1 VNNSSE
7 YQLKKVIMKKQILI
21 AIDDSATS
29 AQALD
34 YISHLFSAHE
44 DVHFIIQN
52 CTGCGA
58 EVLPEPEDSRN
69 SLTPDRPLG
78 KRHHNAQKLLERA
91 RAKLESLGITNDR
104 ISCSSLSASSVALA
118 IQQYAEKHLVDSIVM
133 ARRGVGIV
141 GELLLGSVSS
151 SLFDKCRS
159 IPLWILD
166 GSITSN
172 KFLVPVDGTPSS
184 LMAVDHLA
192 HIFQGRSD
200 VIFYLFHARGFLSSP
215 PVCKPENFYDKWGK
229 EWCDINLSGNGCM
242 FTGPTE
248 ILTAAGIPKECIV
261 SLPQPT
267 AIEESTAIISSARK
281 NHCGTIVIGRRPG
294 NANKGILGGVSK
306 RTILQTEN
314 LALWVIG

>member
-1 VNNSSE
+1 
-7 YQLKKVIMKKQILI
+7 MKKQILI
-21 AIDDSATS
+21 AIDDSPTS
-29 AQALD
+29 SQALD
-34 YISHLFSAHE
+34 YISHLFSKHE

-69 SLTPDRPLG
+69 SLTPSRPLG
-78 KRHHNAQKLLERA
+78 KRHYNAQILLEKA
-91 RAKLESLGITNDR
+91 RVKLEASGITNDR
-104 ISCSSLSASSVALA
+104 ISSSSLSASSVALA

-151 SLFDKCRS
+151 SLFDNCRS
-159 IPLWILD
+159 IPLWIID
-166 GSITSN
+166 GSISSH

-192 HIFQGRSD
+192 HIFQGRND
-200 VIFYLFHARGFLSSP
+200 VVFYLFHARGFLSAP
-215 PVCKPENFYDKWGK
+215 PVCKPEDFYDKWGK

-248 ILTAAGIPKECIV
+248 ILTNAGIPKECIV
-261 SLPQPT
+261 SLPEPT

-281 NHCGTIVIGRRPG
+281 NRCGTIVIGRRPG
-294 NANKGILGGVSK
+294 NAKKGILGGVSK
-306 RTILQTEN
+306 RTIMQTEN